1 VSELKNKFNR
11 KPDQAPPKKK
21 RNAEVISTL
30 VHNDDVNKVI
40 QETVNIPVQESVNT
54 KKKKAT
60 FVLDAGL
67 HKRLHMFAVEN
78 DTTMVDIV
86 EKAINE
92 YMDRMGN

>member
-21 RNAEVISTL
+21 GNAEVISTL
-30 VHNDDVNKVI
+30 VHNDDVNTVI
-40 QETVNIPVQESVNT
+40 QESVNT
-54 KKKKAT
+54 EKKKAT

-67 HKRLHMFAVEN
+67 HKRLRMFAVEN

>member
-1 VSELKNKFNR
+1 LKSKYKRQPNQK
-11 KPDQAPPKKK
+11 PPKKK
-21 RNAEVISTL
+21 GNVDIISQL
-30 VHNDDVNKVI
+30 VND
-40 QETVNIPVQESVNT
+40 ETVNTAIQESVNT
-54 KKKKAT
+54 EKKKAT

-67 HKRLHMFAVEN
+67 HKRLRMFAVEN

>member
-1 VSELKNKFNR
+1 VSELKSKYKRQPNQK
-11 KPDQAPPKKK
+11 PPKKK
-21 RNAEVISTL
+21 GNVDIISQL
-30 VHNDDVNKVI
+30 VND
-40 QETVNIPVQESVNT
+40 ETVNTAIQESVNT
-54 KKKKAT
+54 EKKKAT

-67 HKRLHMFAVEN
+67 HKRLRMFAVEN

>member
-1 VSELKNKFNR
+1 MSELKNKFNR

-21 RNAEVISTL
+21 GNAEVISTL
-30 VHNDDVNKVI
+30 VHNDDVNTVI
-40 QETVNIPVQESVNT
+40 QESVNAE
-54 KKKKAT
+54 KKKAT

-67 HKRLHMFAVEN
+67 HKRLRMFAVEN
-78 DTTMVDIV
+78 DTTMVDVV

>member
-11 KPDQAPPKKK
+11 KPDQTPPKKK
-21 RNAEVISTL
+21 GNAEVISKL
-30 VHNDDVNKVI
+30 VHNDDVNTVI
-40 QETVNIPVQESVNT
+40 KETVNTE
-54 KKKKAT
+54 KKKAT

-67 HKRLHMFAVEN
+67 HKRLRMFAVEN

>member
-1 VSELKNKFNR
+1 VSELKSKYKRQPNQK
-11 KPDQAPPKKK
+11 PPKKK
-21 RNAEVISTL
+21 GNVDIISQL
-30 VHNDDVNKVI
+30 VNDV
-40 QETVNIPVQESVNT
+40 TVNTE
-54 KKKKAT
+54 KKKAT

-67 HKRLHMFAVEN
+67 HKRLRMFAVEN

>member
-1 VSELKNKFNR
+1 VSESELKSKYKRQPNQK
-11 KPDQAPPKKK
+11 PPKKK
-21 RNAEVISTL
+21 GNVDIISQL
-30 VHNDDVNKVI
+30 VND
-40 QETVNIPVQESVNT
+40 ETVNTAIQESVNT
-54 KKKKAT
+54 EKKKAT

-67 HKRLHMFAVEN
+67 HKRLRMFAVEN

>member
-1 VSELKNKFNR
+1 MSESELKSKYKRQPNQK
-11 KPDQAPPKKK
+11 PPKKK
-21 RNAEVISTL
+21 GNVDIISQL
-30 VHNDDVNKVI
+30 VND
-40 QETVNIPVQESVNT
+40 ETVNTAIQESVNT
-54 KKKKAT
+54 EKKKAT

-67 HKRLHMFAVEN
+67 HKRLRMFAVEN

>member
-21 RNAEVISTL
+21 GNAEVISTL
-30 VHNDDVNKVI
+30 VHNDDVNTVI
-40 QETVNIPVQESVNT
+40 QESVNT
-54 KKKKAT
+54 EKKKAT

-67 HKRLHMFAVEN
+67 HKRLRMFAVEN
-78 DTTMVDIV
+78 DTTMVDVV

>member
-21 RNAEVISTL
+21 GNAEVISTL
-30 VHNDDVNKVI
+30 VHNDDVNTVK
-40 QETVNIPVQESVNT
+40 QEYVNT
-54 KKKKAT
+54 EKKKAT

-67 HKRLHMFAVEN
+67 HKRLRMFAVEN

>member
-21 RNAEVISTL
+21 GNAEVISTL
-30 VHNDDVNKVI
+30 VHNDDVNTVI
-40 QETVNIPVQESVNT
+40 QEYVNT
-54 KKKKAT
+54 EKKKAT

-67 HKRLHMFAVEN
+67 HKRLRMFAVEN
-78 DTTMVDIV
+78 DTTMVDVV